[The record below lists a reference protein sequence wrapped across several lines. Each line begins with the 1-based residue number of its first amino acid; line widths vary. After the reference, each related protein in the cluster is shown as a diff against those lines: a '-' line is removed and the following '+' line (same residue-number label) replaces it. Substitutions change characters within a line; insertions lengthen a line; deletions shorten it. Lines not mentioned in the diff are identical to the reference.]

1 MHNMKNRPDNI
12 FFKKRNPIFERENN
26 PPPPMPPPPQ
36 MPSKP
41 TDVDGNDCEYMK
53 VMEKKYEPR
62 KNRQIQNS
70 YARME
75 ATIHVRKSLNQIA
88 ADELIE
94 LCILSPSSFDFA
106 MLLYKFCGTQFRCV
120 DIVQQKWEKFDKG
133 VWSSDDGT
141 SEKIKNI
148 ISSHVCDFF
157 KNKLTSI
164 KSLKQN
170 SYISNEFARVFDL
183 KIENIE
189 YILSRLVTITM
200 QNQILK
206 DASELFFYSC
216 IFEDVGANE

>member
-1 MHNMKNRPDNI
+1 MLNHMKNRPDNI
-12 FFKKRNPIFERENN
+12 FFKKRNPVFERENN
-26 PPPPMPPPPQ
+26 PPPPPPPP
-36 MPSKP
+36 PPKP
-41 TDVDGNDCEYMK
+41 KDEDGNDCEYMK
-53 VMEKKYEPR
+53 ALEKKFEPR
-62 KNRQIQNS
+62 KNRKIQNA

-75 ATIHVRKSLNQIA
+75 ATIHVRKSLGQIA

-133 VWSSDDGT
+133 VWVSDDGCST
-141 SEKIKNI
+141 KIKEI

-164 KSLKQN
+164 RALKQN
-170 SYISNEFARVFDL
+170 SYISDEFASVFDL
-183 KIENIE
+183 KIKNIE

-200 QNQILK
+200 QNQIIK
-206 DASELFFYSC
+206 DASEMFFYSC
-216 IFEDVGANE
+216 IFEDVDVNG

>member
-1 MHNMKNRPDNI
+1 MLNHMKNRPENI

-26 PPPPMPPPPQ
+26 PPPQPPPP
-36 MPSKP
+36 PPKP
-41 TDVDGNDCEYMK
+41 KDEDGNDCLYMK
-53 VMEKKYEPR
+53 ALEKKYEPR
-62 KNRQIQNS
+62 KNRKIQNS

-75 ATIHVRKSLNQIA
+75 ATIHVRKSLSQIA

-106 MLLYKFCGTQFRCV
+106 MLLYKFCGEQFRCV

-133 VWSSDDGT
+133 SWVSDEMC

-148 ISSHVCDFF
+148 ISTHVCDFF
-157 KNKLTSI
+157 KNKLSSI
-164 KSLKQN
+164 RALKQN
-170 SYISNEFARVFDL
+170 TYISDEFASVFNL
-183 KIENIE
+183 KIKNIE

-206 DASELFFYSC
+206 DASEMFFYSC
-216 IFEDVGANE
+216 IFEDVSASE